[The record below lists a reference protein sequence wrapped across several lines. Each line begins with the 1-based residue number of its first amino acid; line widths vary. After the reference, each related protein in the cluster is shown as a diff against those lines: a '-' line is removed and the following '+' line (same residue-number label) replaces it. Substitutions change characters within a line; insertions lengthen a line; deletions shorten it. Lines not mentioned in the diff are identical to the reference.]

1 MTDEKKPAEPSKGVT
16 LYVDELT
23 IANASASANAMIQAF
38 VKEFSKSYGEK
49 AAEVDRATN
58 KGP

>member
-1 MTDEKKPAEPSKGVT
+1 MDETKSTEPPKSVT

-38 VKEFSKSYGEK
+38 VKEFSKRYGEK
-49 AAEVDRATN
+49 AAEVDKAANRRS
-58 KGP
+58 